1 MPRSV
6 VVLITSDPPLIEAVR
21 GVIDPIGNLQLTAVA
36 TVDEACSL
44 LPQSEVAL
52 MVAHLARGTD
62 APWVGLLI
70 KTVAATQRPLAT
82 LVVSDLHQPEQALAL
97 MRLGVA
103 DCLDRPLDLGR
114 LAYLIDVLTLRARY
128 TLRPTAS
135 PCLPQQRVAAG
146 MVPAPS
152 REAVVPRA
160 FFYQPGS
167 AMGRLMEQ
175 VRRVAPQDTTVLLNG
190 ETGTGKT
197 RLARLIHDLS
207 PRLRDPFLVVN
218 CGTLSA
224 SLIESELFG
233 HARGAFTGADRDR
246 VGKFA
251 EAGRGTLLLDE
262 VDALPLVLQAK
273 LLRAVE
279 ERLFEPVGMNKSLPV
294 QARLLAAT
302 NRVLDQEIAANR
314 FRSDLYYRLNVVA
327 LYLPPLRERPGEIA
341 TLAAQFAGEFAARN
355 GRPVPG
361 LSADALQAL
370 EQYSWPGNIRE
381 LRNVVE
387 RAVILC
393 PGPEIALDD
402 LPDTV
407 SSAYKQSGPLA
418 GGVHPSGP
426 GTLARTK
433 EEAEALRITDAL
445 RKHRNNRQ
453 RAAAELGISRMTL
466 YKKLHRYGLI
476 GVQRQRPRSALPL
489 WKKGH
494 PGLGPGTPPG

>member
-1 MPRSV
+1 MPRC
-6 VVLITSDPPLIEAVR
+6 VVLLITGDSPLIEAVR
-21 GVIDPIGNLQLTAVA
+21 GIIDPIGNLQLTAMA
-36 TVDEACSL
+36 TVEEACAQL
-44 LPQSEVAL
+44 HHSEVAL
-52 MVAHLARGTD
+52 VVTHLARGAD
-62 APWVGLLI
+62 AAGVGRLL
-70 KTVAATQRPLAT
+70 KAVTATRRPLAT
-82 LVVSDLHQPEQALAL
+82 LVVNDLHQPEQTLAL

-103 DCLDRPLDLGR
+103 ECLDRPLDLGR
-114 LAYLIDVLTLRARY
+114 LAYLIDVLTVRARHAG
-128 TLRPTAS
+128 RPAE
-135 PCLPQQRVAAG
+135 PVA
-146 MVPAPS
+146 PLNPP
-152 REAVVPRA
+152 REPGEPRA
-160 FFYQPGS
+160 FYYQSGS

-175 VRRVAPQDTTVLLNG
+175 VHRVAPQDTTLLLNG

-207 PRLRDPFLVVN
+207 PRHREPFLVVN

-224 SLIESELFG
+224 SLIESEFFG

-262 VDALPLVLQAK
+262 VDSLPPVLQAK

-294 QARLLAAT
+294 QARLIAAT
-302 NRVLDQEIAANR
+302 NRSLDQEIAAHR

-327 LYLPPLRERPGEIA
+327 LHLPPLRERPGEIA
-341 TLAAQFAGEFAARN
+341 NLAAQFVSEFAGRN
-355 GRPVPG
+355 GHPVSG
-361 LSADALQAL
+361 LSPDALQAL
-370 EQYSWPGNIRE
+370 EQYPWPGNIRE
-381 LRNVVE
+381 LRNVIE

-393 PGPEIALDD
+393 PGPAIALAD
-402 LPDTV
+402 LPDAV
-407 SSAYKQSGPLA
+407 RLAHPGSDPLA
-418 GGVHPSGP
+418 GAAEPSGP

-453 RAAAELGISRMTL
+453 RAATELGISRMTL

-476 GVQRQRPRSALPL
+476 GARRQRPRSALPA
-489 WKKGH
+489 WKTGK
-494 PGLGPGTPPG
+494 PGFAPGTPPS